1 MNDKTAPT
9 STSAPSP
16 APAAQAAKTATHVLV
31 VDDDRDIRGTLRVA
45 LEDAGYTVHEAP
57 DGLSAMDLLLTSPS
71 PLVVLLDLM
80 MPRMTGSEILELFA
94 NDVVWAR
101 RHAFIVL
108 TAAADRSGVA
118 QLQPLLQQLA
128 SPLLT
133 KPYDLDALLEA
144 VHAAEQ
150 RLVARAANRP
160 RDLGDRS
167 GYVTR

>member
-1 MNDKTAPT
+1 MNDRTSRT
-9 STSAPSP
+9 STSTPSS
-16 APAAQAAKTATHVLV
+16 QAAKNAMHVLV

-57 DGLSAMDLLLTSPS
+57 DGLIAMDLLLTSPA

-94 NDVVWAR
+94 NDAVWAR

-108 TAAADRSGVA
+108 TAAAGRSGVV
-118 QLQPLLQQLA
+118 QLQPLLQQLTI
-128 SPLLT
+128 PLLP
-133 KPYDLDALLEA
+133 KPYDIDALLEA

-150 RLVARAANRP
+150 RLASRADRP
-160 RDLGDRS
+160 PDRPD
-167 GYVTR
+167 

>member
-1 MNDKTAPT
+1 MNDRTART
-9 STSAPSP
+9 STSAP
-16 APAAQAAKTATHVLV
+16 APQAAKNATHVLV
-31 VDDDRDIRGTLRVA
+31 VDDDTDIRGTLRVA

-94 NDVVWAR
+94 NDFVWAR

-108 TAAADRSGVA
+108 TAAAGRSGVA

-128 SPLLT
+128 SPLLP
-133 KPYDLDALLEA
+133 KPYDLDALLAA

-150 RLVARAANRP
+150 RLVAVADQP
-160 RDLGDRS
+160 RDRPD
-167 GYVTR
+167 